1 MHTGPIW
8 KIGLT
13 WTHWPNQISIC
24 ATINSSRQPKMT
36 QANFKPRI
44 DLENR
49 TKLETV
55 LPLSTPFVI
64 FIDPSDACNF
74 KCSFCPTGD
83 TALMKEVGR
92 PLKQISW
99 ELYTKIIDDA
109 CEFENKIKV
118 IRLYKDGEPLL
129 NNRFADMVRYA
140 KESGCCERVDTTT
153 NASLLTE
160 ERSIQIADAGLDRI
174 NISIEG
180 MNEQQYLDFSGYR
193 LKSFQDIVDNVS
205 NFYKNRGK
213 CEVIVKI
220 NGDSLTDDQKQE
232 FVDTFGPIADGIWI
246 ESVMSCWPEFELRNG
261 VVVNQNRGIYGQPI
275 KEVSVCPYPFY
286 SFSINPEGTASL
298 CFLDWGRKLL
308 IGDVKSQSVRQIWE
322 GEEMNKYRRMFLTGN
337 RKSHPVCGG
346 CGQMTHGLPDD
357 IDPYAAELLAK
368 Y

>member
-1 MHTGPIW
+1 
-8 KIGLT
+8 
-13 WTHWPNQISIC
+13 
-24 ATINSSRQPKMT
+24 MT

-55 LPLSTPFVI
+55 LPLATPFVI

-83 TALMKEVGR
+83 SALMKEVGR
-92 PLKQISW
+92 PLKQMPWS
-99 ELYTKIIDDA
+99 LYTKIIDDA
-109 CEFENKIKV
+109 CKFEDKVRV

-129 NNRFADMVRYA
+129 NKRFADMVKYA
-140 KESGCCERVDTTT
+140 KNSGCCDRVDTTT

-160 ERSIQIADAGLDRI
+160 EKGIEIAAAGLDRI

-180 MNEQQYLDFSGYR
+180 MNEQQYLDFSGYKLR
-193 LKSFQDIVDNVS
+193 SFNEIVNNVA
-205 NFYKNRGK
+205 NFYKNKKG
-213 CEVIVKI
+213 CEMIVKI
-220 NGDSLTDDQKQE
+220 NGDSLTNDQKNE

-246 ESVMSCWPEFELRNG
+246 ESVMSCWPEFELRGG
-261 VVVNQNRGIYGQPI
+261 VVVNQERGIYGQPI

-308 IGDVKSQSVRQIWE
+308 IGDVNTQSVKDIWH
-322 GEEMNKYRRMFLTGN
+322 GEKMRNYRLMFLNGD
-337 RKSHPVCGG
+337 RKNHPVCGG
-346 CGQMTHGLPDD
+346 CGQMTHGQPDD
-357 IDPYAAELLAK
+357 IDDFAEDLLSK
-368 Y
+368 FTTH

>member
-1 MHTGPIW
+1 MAEPT
-8 KIGLT
+8 
-13 WTHWPNQISIC
+13 
-24 ATINSSRQPKMT
+24 
-36 QANFKPRI
+36 FKPRI

-83 TALMKEVGR
+83 TDLMKEVGR
-92 PLKQISW
+92 PLKQLPW
-99 ELYTKIIDDA
+99 DLYTKIIDDI
-109 CEFENKIKV
+109 CEFDQKVKV

-129 NNRFADMVRYA
+129 NKRFADMIRYA
-140 KESGCCERVDTTT
+140 KNSGCCDRVDTTT

-160 ERSIQIADAGLDRI
+160 DRSIEIAEAGLDRI

-180 MNEQQYLDFSGYR
+180 MNEKQYLDFSGYR
-193 LKSFQDIVDNVS
+193 LKRFHDIVDNVE
-205 NFYKNRGK
+205 NFYKHRGN
-213 CEVIVKI
+213 CEMIVKI
-220 NGDSLTDDQKQE
+220 NGDSLTEDQKKQ

-261 VVVNQNRGIYGQPI
+261 VSVNQERGIYGQPI
-275 KEVSVCPYPFY
+275 QEVSVCPYPFY

-308 IGDVKSQSVRQIWE
+308 IGDVNKQSVREIWE
-322 GEEMNKYRRMFLTGN
+322 GKDMQKYRLMFLKGD
-337 RKSHPVCGG
+337 RKKHAVCGG
-346 CGQMTHGLPDD
+346 CGQMTHGQPDN
-357 IDPYAAELLAK
+357 IDPHAADLLRIFSS
-368 Y
+368 